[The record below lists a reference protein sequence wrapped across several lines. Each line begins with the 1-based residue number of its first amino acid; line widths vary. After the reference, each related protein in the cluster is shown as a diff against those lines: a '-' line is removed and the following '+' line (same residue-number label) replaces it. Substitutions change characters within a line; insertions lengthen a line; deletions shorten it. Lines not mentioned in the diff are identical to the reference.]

1 MMVLNVFYVS
11 GGGSNDTILISQMRA
26 TMKSRIKT
34 QDNNGDRSLKKTVF
48 VNGIV
53 IYVFYLS
60 QWFAPFVLYA
70 FIVAL

>member
-1 MMVLNVFYVS
+1 MMVFECFLCF
-11 GGGSNDTILISQMRA
+11 GGGSKDTILISQMRA
-26 TMKSRIKT
+26 IMKSRIKT
-34 QDNNGDRSLKKTVF
+34 QDNNGDRCLKKTVF